1 MAHWLQYSHRSM
13 PPTERV
19 PTTEV
24 RKVLVVD
31 DQADVREALRL
42 LLKGAGYSIQMAD
55 SPDTAIAAAMA
66 GDQQLMV
73 IDMNYAYDTTS
84 GREGIALLDHL
95 RVLKPGVPVIAMT
108 GWSTIELAVEAMQHG
123 ACDFVT
129 QPWETRHLL
138 ELFEKH
144 LGAESRRRTIASS
157 FDNELAIARRV
168 QTRLLPPA
176 CFTTSDLEIDC
187 AFVPAGEVGGDLY
200 DFFETECGG
209 DGFLLGDVCGKGLGA
224 ALLVANLQ
232 ATIRAQ
238 RDLAGHPARLLERI
252 NRLFFHSTRP
262 EHIATLFFGI
272 YEPATNILR
281 FANCGH
287 PSPVLLRTNGT
298 AELLAPTAMVL
309 GAFEN
314 TIVEEGAT
322 PLLAGD
328 RLLVFSDGFAEA
340 GLSAGSDNDDWA
352 LDTIRLLA
360 RTRCERFAGRLAA
373 TATSAGE
380 QADDITVMEV
390 RVGGDLGRTALY
402 DKIA

>member
-1 MAHWLQYSHRSM
+1 M

-55 SPDTAIAAAMA
+55 SPDAAIAAAMA

-123 ACDFVT
+123 ACDFIT
-129 QPWETRHLL
+129 KPWETRHLL

-176 CFTTSDLEIDC
+176 CFTTRDLEIDC

-200 DFFETECGG
+200 DFFETESGG
-209 DGFLLGDVCGKGLGA
+209 VGFLLGDVCGKGLGA

-232 ATIRAQ
+232 ATIRGQ

-262 EHIATLFFGI
+262 EHFATLFFGF

-281 FANCGH
+281 FVNCGH

-314 TIVEEGAT
+314 TIMEEGST
-322 PLLAGD
+322 LLSAGD

-352 LDTIRLLA
+352 LDAIRLLA

-390 RVGGDLGRTALY
+390 RVGGDLGRMALY
-402 DKIA
+402 NKIA

>member
-1 MAHWLQYSHRSM
+1 M
-13 PPTERV
+13 PPAEQV
-19 PTTEV
+19 PTTDV

-31 DQADVREALRL
+31 DQADIREALRL

-55 SPDTAIAAAMA
+55 SPDTAIAAALA
-66 GDQQLMV
+66 NDQHLMV

-95 RVLKPGVPVIAMT
+95 RALKPHVPVIAMT

-129 QPWETRHLL
+129 KPWDTRHLL
-138 ELFEKH
+138 DVFEKH
-144 LGAESRRRTIASS
+144 LEADGRKRVAASS
-157 FDNELAIARRV
+157 LENELAIARRV
-168 QTRLLPPA
+168 QGRLLPPA
-176 CFTTSDLEIDC
+176 CFVTRNIEIDC
-187 AFVPAGEVGGDLY
+187 AFVPFGQVGGDLY
-200 DFFETECGG
+200 DFFETESGG
-209 DGFLLGDVCGKGLGA
+209 VGFLLGDVCGKGLGA

-232 ATIRAQ
+232 ATIRGQ

-262 EHIATLFFGI
+262 EHFATLFFGF
-272 YEPATNILR
+272 YEPATRALR
-281 FANCGH
+281 YVNCGH
-287 PSPVLLRTNGT
+287 PPPVLLRANGA
-298 AELLAPTAMVL
+298 AELLEPTAMVL

-314 TIVEEGAT
+314 AVVEEGVT
-322 PLLAGD
+322 PLLEGD

-340 GLSAGSDNDDWA
+340 GMSAGSDNDDWA
-352 LDTIRLLA
+352 IDTIRCLA

-390 RVGGDLGRTALY
+390 RVAYASAARATVS
-402 DKIA
+402 I